1 MIDNVLLQGETR
13 AVKIDGKVFSR
24 KIGWDQCVAHLLQR
38 LKFGIQTDTS
48 EPVIAMPV
56 INDTVEGQE
65 TKKTLMRAWVEL
77 GIIAASYRSPTG
89 SIDQP
94 IRVDH
99 TDGVR

>member
-77 GIIAASYRSPTG
+77 GIIAASYRSPIG
-89 SIDQP
+89 P
-94 IRVDH
+94 IHPHLAADSSN
-99 TDGVR
+99 